1 MDGSPREGCHFFED
15 KYLSLEERKRKIN
28 TTFAIVNRNKH

>member
-1 MDGSPREGCHFFED
+1 MDGSPRAAVFFED
-15 KYLSLEERKRKIN
+15 KYLSLKERIRKIN